1 MEQEKIHNTDN
12 DSVENQATTISKQEL
27 SEQVDQQFDKIA
39 KHEKWGG
46 LLCFAVIILNLWLSL
61 TNTFEPRIGCK
72 LILFSVF
79 ALLLMIKSVI
89 DISKIKKLKN
99 TISRKEQLEGVL
111 RSRKYQL
118 MSKWIV
124 VIYMILYVLIDFLY
138 DRSMGTLVGG
148 ILFVILF
155 SIIYLTSYEKTNT
168 FERSE
173 KLEDDLRQLIYMEN

>member
-1 MEQEKIHNTDN
+1 
-12 DSVENQATTISKQEL
+12 
-27 SEQVDQQFDKIA
+27 
-39 KHEKWGG
+39 
-46 LLCFAVIILNLWLSL
+46 
-61 TNTFEPRIGCK
+61 
-72 LILFSVF
+72 
-79 ALLLMIKSVI
+79 MIKSVI

-173 KLEDDLRQLIYMEN
+173 KLEDDLRQLIDMEN